1 MTTWRF
7 TPRNSPRPEEHIL
20 RSAGVADVGVFT
32 MQEPLGVEEL
42 WIVVAGWRGSEAELL
57 DRVTRALSTRGTF
70 GRFHVAQV
78 PAIPRT
84 STGKIQRHLL
94 RRTAERLAR

>member
-1 MTTWRF
+1 
-7 TPRNSPRPEEHIL
+7 
-20 RSAGVADVGVFT
+20 
-32 MQEPLGVEEL
+32 
-42 WIVVAGWRGSEAELL
+42 L

-70 GRFHVAQV
+70 GRFRVAQV